1 VSALAL
7 AAFAVQ
13 DAVAQSRGSA
23 TAGRGGPALPPG
35 GYQTEAIDLNE
46 GKSAAELFQAGCAV
60 CHQSAGGLAKGRSP
74 NELVG
79 FLRQH
84 YTSSIQHAQA
94 LSAFLTSAGPGRGGP
109 TTAAPHRQAPI
120 DRPPA
125 AVGNRRSPVEEDD
138 DQPPSLFRRKPPEA
152 PRPQEAAR
160 PEPGRPEGAR
170 ASEREAPAKRKPVE
184 RPATARTA
192 PPPAP
197 VTPAH
202 TPATPAH
209 ATETAAPAASEPA
222 AAPAPAAAAPATA
235 APAAAAPAQ
244 PSSPPAEEKPAG
256 PDIPL

>member
-1 VSALAL
+1 MSALAL
-7 AAFAVQ
+7 AAFAAQ

-23 TAGRGGPALPPG
+23 TAGRGGPLPG
-35 GYQTEAIDLNE
+35 GYQSEAIDLNE

-60 CHQSAGGLAKGRSP
+60 CHHSAGSLAKGRSP

-94 LSAFLTSAGPGRGGP
+94 LSAFLSSAGPGRGGP
-109 TTAAPHRQAPI
+109 ATATPSRQAPI

-125 AVGNRRSPVEEDD
+125 AVGNRRPPVEDDD

-160 PEPGRPEGAR
+160 PEPGRPEGPR

-184 RPATARTA
+184 RPGTARSA
-192 PPPAP
+192 PPAP
-197 VTPAH
+197 ATPAH

-209 ATETAAPAASEPA
+209 ATETVAPASEPA
-222 AAPAPAAAAPATA
+222 ATPAEPAAAAAPATA
-235 APAAAAPAQ
+235 APSQ
-244 PSSPPAEEKPAG
+244 PSPPAAEEKPAG
-256 PDIPL
+256 PEIPL